1 MSLDMNSVGSLDQN
15 LETLW
20 LIAGLFQLE
29 AEKTL
34 ISGKKKS
41 KDLKKL

>member
-1 MSLDMNSVGSLDQN
+1 MSLDMNSVGSLDQI

-20 LIAGLFQLE
+20 LIAGLFQLK

-34 ISGKKKS
+34 TSERKS
-41 KDLKKL
+41 QKT